1 MEHPEKIHFL
11 ELVIT
16 TSCVLMLIS
25 IAFILLYKFYTKRL
39 KREQALLRETQI
51 NFDRELNEATVKAE
65 EKERLSI
72 AMDLHDEI
80 GGLLLVSK
88 LNILNAKALSNASHE
103 QAEILEET
111 IVLIEKTAEAIR
123 QISNRVLPPSLVKMG
138 LEVAL
143 TEFIQS
149 VNLTKRLDIDF
160 HADMP
165 VNRLTLDAE
174 LNVYRII
181 KECINNI
188 LKHGNA
194 SKLLLE
200 MQHDKAHLHLYFYY
214 LGIGLKNED
223 VKRLLM
229 QKNGN
234 GLKSIQ
240 SRIQQLKAT
249 IDYQVSSD
257 KQNHIRIKIPLHE
270 IQH

>member
-1 MEHPEKIHFL
+1 LEHHEKIHFL

-25 IAFILLYKFYTKRL
+25 IAFILLYKFFTKRL

-51 NFDRELNEATVKAE
+51 NFNRELNEATVKAE

-160 HADMP
+160 QAKIQA
-165 VNRLTLDAE
+165 NRFKLDAE
-174 LNVYRII
+174 LNIFRIV
-181 KECINNI
+181 KESINNI
-188 LKHGNA
+188 LKHGNTT
-194 SKLLLE
+194 KLLLE
-200 MQHDKAHLHLYFYY
+200 MQQDEAHLHLCFYY
-214 LGIGLKNED
+214 LGIGLMNED

-229 QKNGN
+229 QKNVI
-234 GLKSIQ
+234 GLKCIQ
-240 SRIQQLKAT
+240 SRIQQLKAS

-270 IQH
+270 NKH

>member
-1 MEHPEKIHFL
+1 MEHPEKNHYL

-16 TSCVLMLIS
+16 TSFVLMLIS

-39 KREQALLRETQI
+39 KREQALLREAQI
-51 NFDRELNEATVKAE
+51 NFNRELNEATLKAE

-88 LNILNAKALSNASHE
+88 LNILNAKGLSNAQQE
-103 QAEILEET
+103 QSEILDET

-123 QISNRVLPPSLVKMG
+123 QISNRILPPSLVKMG

-149 VNLTKRLDIDF
+149 VNLTKRLEIAF
-160 HADMP
+160 HANMQA
-165 VNRLTLDAE
+165 NRFKLDAE
-174 LNVYRII
+174 LNIFRIV

-188 LKHGNA
+188 LKHGDT
-194 SKLLLE
+194 SELRLELLQEDGYL
-200 MQHDKAHLHLYFYY
+200 HLHFNYQ
-214 LGIGLKNED
+214 GIGLRKQQ
-223 VKRLLM
+223 VTHLLT

-240 SRIQQLKAT
+240 SRIQQLNAS
-249 IDYQVSSD
+249 IDYQVSAN
-257 KQNHIRIKIPLHE
+257 KQNHIRIKIPIHE
-270 IQH
+270 NQH